1 MTNNKILNH
10 IQFLRGLSVLLVFC
24 YHLELYNFK
33 YGFLGVDIFF
43 VISGYV
49 ITSRIF
55 AEYQIKKK
63 FNFANFYLRRV
74 KRIYPVL
81 VFVLTIT
88 LFFIIFFQP
97 LDLFLD
103 NFKVYFFSIIGF
115 SNFFYLFSKKDYFD
129 TVFNDP
135 LAHTWSLGIEEQFY
149 FIFPIFFIFILSY
162 LKSIQN
168 ILSLVIF
175 FIVLGII
182 ATFIFQFNQKLI
194 FYSPIFRFWE
204 FLIGTFTFL
213 ASTKIRF
220 KNNLISILALFFL
233 IILIIFVVQ
242 LNYLFLILISTILSA
257 VFILMFE
264 NSKNQISNFIIENK
278 FFVFFGNISYSFYLW
293 HLPIIYFYDL
303 YFIENILRVPF
314 ISLVTIGLSV
324 FSFYFVEKR
333 FRYKSILGQKN
344 QKKTVIILLCF
355 FCIFSFIFFIS
366 LKNSFN
372 NQLKKGF
379 KTVLYNLNFLENKL
393 NFTERT
399 VFYKIK
405 IGDHEIYRFCT
416 ENIQSPELDRD
427 NLRVKCLKKQGKKDR
442 IFFVEGNSHT
452 ANFIPMFNSLKTD
465 DVIYFN
471 HVSSPLFK
479 DINFELINNLTKSY
493 KQVIYSTNINTIQS
507 LNLFDSLTNKFNKN
521 VKILIL
527 GPIPH
532 LKKNINPLECFIKNI
547 DCIYKKKDDFS
558 LRNLDNLLKNI
569 NKITENNKNVLFF
582 NPYESI
588 CQTNTCYAFN
598 KKKNLL
604 THRDDSHLTIEG
616 SLLMKNDFNKFYKIK
631 FD

>member
-1 MTNNKILNH
+1 MNNKILNH

-55 AEYQIKKK
+55 TEYQIKKR

-97 LDLFLD
+97 LDLFLN

-129 TVFNDP
+129 TVFSDP
-135 LAHTWSLGIEEQFY
+135 LAHTWSLGVEEQFY

-162 LKSIQN
+162 LKKIQN

-175 FIVLGII
+175 FIVIGII
-182 ATFIFQFNQKLI
+182 ATFIFQFNQKLT
-194 FYSPIFRFWE
+194 FYSPVFRFWE
-204 FLIGTFTFL
+204 FLLGTFTFL
-213 ASTKIRF
+213 LSTKIRF
-220 KNNLISILALFFL
+220 KNNLISILALIFL
-233 IILIIFVVQ
+233 IVLIIFVIQ
-242 LNYLFLILISTILSA
+242 LNNLFLILISTILSA
-257 VFILMFE
+257 VFILLFE
-264 NSKNQISNFIIENK
+264 NSRNQISSLIIENK

-303 YFIENILRVPF
+303 YFIENLSRIPF
-314 ISLVTIGLSV
+314 ISLITIGLSV
-324 FSFYFVEKR
+324 FSFYFIEKK
-333 FRYKSILGQKN
+333 FRYKSILSPKN
-344 QKKTVIILLCF
+344 YKKTAVILLSF

-366 LKNSFN
+366 LKNSHN

-379 KTVLYNLNFLENKL
+379 KTIVYNLNYLENEL

-405 IGDHEIYRFCT
+405 IGNNEIYRFCT
-416 ENIQSPELDRD
+416 ENIQPSELDSD

-442 IFFVEGNSHT
+442 IFYVEGNSHT

-479 DINFELINNLTKSY
+479 NVNFKLINNLTKSY

-507 LNLFDSLTNKFNKN
+507 LNMLDSLMGKFNKN

-532 LKKNINPLECFIKNI
+532 LEKNIDPLKCFIKNI
-547 DCIYKKKDDFS
+547 DCVYKKKDDFS
-558 LRNLDNLLKNI
+558 SRNLDNLFNNI
-569 NKITENNKNVLFF
+569 DKITENNKNVLFF
-582 NPYESI
+582 NSYESI
-588 CQTNTCYAFN
+588 CSGNTCYAFDE
-598 KKKNLL
+598 KKNLL
-604 THRDDSHLTIEG
+604 THRDNSHLTIEG
-616 SLLMKNDFNKFYKIK
+616 SLLLKNDFNKFYKLK